1 MKLKLLPSSQDF
13 GLGFDERVGE
23 KKSTA
28 FFLNCVVATQLGT
41 AVSPVGRK
49 ALGDRMVH
57 PYQS

>member
-13 GLGFDERVGE
+13 GLGFDERVGG
-23 KKSTA
+23 KSTV
-28 FFLNCVVATQLGT
+28 FFLNCVVASQLGT